1 MSYEKMMKH
10 QRTSI
15 RKQKCKNYT
24 TNIICSVPSDKD
36 VIYPIKTSNIN
47 DYDISD
53 LTPQQIEIAKKL
65 MEIGYKGQPYFNDD
79 KDFLNRNL
87 FSHTYYLH
95 DREVIAVKD
104 NFGFRFS
111 F

>member
-1 MSYEKMMKH
+1 MMKH

-24 TNIICSVPSDKD
+24 VNIICSVPSDKD

-47 DYDISD
+47 DYNISD

-65 MEIGYKGQPYFNDD
+65 MEIGYKGGVFNLMFPISSQ
-79 KDFLNRNL
+79 KALE
-87 FSHTYYLH
+87 SHLY
-95 DREVIAVKD
+95 K
-104 NFGFRFS
+104 GFR
-111 F
+111 